1 LSAAG
6 SVCGCLSRLRVRRR
20 EPGALTLPTPS
31 SIPPDYATQEGETR
45 FNAAQR
51 LFDTTRLAAVSCYF
65 PETVMKLSGT
75 AGVRGVIIKR
85 GQHVRNWIGHCD
97 FPLKESDRSCL
108 EPGWNLDETPLSGE
122 SASRLQ
128 LQPLPHLTHLL
139 AQRLQL
145 GKPRHARLL
154 RLAARATVH
163 ACVLH
168 VLLQRGNLLVEQRKA
183 GE

>member
-1 LSAAG
+1 MPDLTASAATVKEGLSAAG

-108 EPGWNLDETPLSGE
+108 EPGWNLDETPYQVR
-122 SASRLQ
+122 A
-128 LQPLPHLTHLL
+128 
-139 AQRLQL
+139 
-145 GKPRHARLL
+145 RHGCSCSLCR
-154 RLAARATVH
+154 T
-163 ACVLH
+163 
-168 VLLQRGNLLVEQRKA
+168 
-183 GE
+183 

>member
-1 LSAAG
+1 MSDNVCTHSLQTRVAKSDTPREFSKYLG
-6 SVCGCLSRLRVRRR
+6 SLKLAYRRR
-20 EPGALTLPTPS
+20 G
-31 SIPPDYATQEGETR
+31 
-45 FNAAQR
+45 
-51 LFDTTRLAAVSCYF
+51 RLACSMVPISSPF
-65 PETVMKLSGT
+65 GEM
-75 AGVRGVIIKR
+75 
-85 GQHVRNWIGHCD
+85 
-97 FPLKESDRSCL
+97 
-108 EPGWNLDETPLSGE
+108 EPGWNALSSE